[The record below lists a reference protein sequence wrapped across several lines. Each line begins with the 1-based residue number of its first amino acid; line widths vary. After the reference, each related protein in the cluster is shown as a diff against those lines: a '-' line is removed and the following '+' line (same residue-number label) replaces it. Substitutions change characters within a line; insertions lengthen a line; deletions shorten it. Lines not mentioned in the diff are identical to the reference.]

1 MGTFRATGAG
11 VRGAVQAALAA
22 SPAAT
27 VHIDSASIYRN
38 EEDIA
43 AALDGTPRS
52 RVFLTSKLSPYETRS
67 EEAALEAAEGILKR
81 LRVSQLDL
89 LLIHWPGVAKAAAAS
104 PANAVA
110 RAAAWRV
117 LERLHRDGRVR
128 SLGVSNYTEA
138 HLRELLAQCSV
149 RPVVN
154 QGAARSLRSNPKLL
168 ADLAAA
174 AQWSA
179 TRRCSSARC
188 ERSAPS
194 TALP

>member
-11 VRGAVQAALAA
+11 VRGAVHAALAA

-149 RPVVN
+149 KPVVN

-179 TRRCSSARC
+179 IRRCSSARC